1 MTFDKD
7 TTGLVSKVDQTLE
20 LQEETEVTY
29 ATFDVKGQPTS
40 KHQLTTK
47 QPLLAWTDDKNV
59 FKPPIHN
66 ALTSFTE
73 RKVQICK
80 NDLKIKVM
88 RPPPIKNTAKVT
100 DISRYSNKNA
110 KPILA
115 NANPFFI
122 NQASPFE
129 VN

>member
-1 MTFDKD
+1 MTFEKD
-7 TTGLVSKVDQTLE
+7 TTGLVSKVEQTLE

-29 ATFDVKGQPTS
+29 ATLDTKEKPTS

-47 QPLLAWTDDKNV
+47 QPLLAWTKAENV
-59 FKPPIHN
+59 FRPPIHN

-80 NDLKIKVM
+80 NDLKIRVL

-100 DISRYSNKNA
+100 DISRYTDKNA

-129 VN
+129 VY